1 MQTAKQTAVGASG
14 LWVLVFAAGACL
26 ANCGCSY
33 LLFAGLL
40 LGGPPTIEPAF
51 EKETK
56 ESLTDKG
63 VTVAVVCFAPDEVRY
78 SFEDVDRELAKHVAF
93 RLHQHKIKV
102 IAPDRVKQWLDENRD
117 WDYPEEIGAAFKCT
131 HVVYIDLNKFTLFE
145 EGSTTLYRG
154 AAEAIVSV
162 IKMDEDTG
170 AGEKIF
176 SLESISKFPKLRP
189 KAAAEQSYNSFKVE
203 YLSRLSDEIGR
214 MFYEYYIADEMM
226 DQG

>member
-1 MQTAKQTAVGASG
+1 MTTTRQPAVRSRG
-14 LWVLVFAAGACL
+14 LWVLLFAAGLCL

-40 LGGPPTIEPAF
+40 LGGPPTVEPAF
-51 EKETK
+51 DKETK
-56 ESLTDKG
+56 ESLTDKD

-78 SFEDVDRELAKHVAF
+78 SFEDIDQELSKYVAIQLN
-93 RLHQHKIKV
+93 RNKIKV

-117 WDYPEEIGAAFKCT
+117 WDNPEEIGAAFKCT
-131 HVVYIDLNKFTLFE
+131 HVVYIDLNEFTLFE

-162 IKMDEDTG
+162 IKMDEGGD
-170 AGEKIF
+170 GEKIF
-176 SLESISKFPKLRP
+176 SQEKISKFPKLRP
-189 KAAAEQSYNSFKVE
+189 RAAAEQSYNAFKHE
-203 YLSRLSDEIGR
+203 YLVRLSDEIGR
-214 MFYEYYIADEMM
+214 LFYEYYIGDEIV